1 MTRLLRVVAYRA
13 DNSGDPNGEFSSS
26 GGTAALNE
34 QVIDKLIAHSL
45 RLMEDLHQM
54 GVGSSLIWDDLS
66 GAEQWVEYIENHMIL
81 AVKRHQEAQPQARLE
96 LVNNG
101 LTLHYRV

>member
-1 MTRLLRVVAYRA
+1 MSPLLRVVTYR
-13 DNSGDPNGEFSSS
+13 SGKPDEPGNEFSSS
-26 GGTAALNE
+26 GGTAALDE

-54 GVGSSLIWDDLS
+54 GIGSSLIWDDLS

-81 AVKRHQEAQPQARLE
+81 AVKRHQEAQPATPLE
-96 LVNNG
+96 LANNG